1 MYCVPTHPSY
11 RIAQAVDDVRDGTV
25 VWMLV
30 EEFEAAAANDWAV
43 VAQAPDERVD
53 LVLCKNSATIGASS
67 YAAVTHQL
75 RRLETF

>member
-1 MYCVPTHPSY
+1 MYRMPTHARY

-30 EEFEAAAANDWAV
+30 EEFEAAAANDWV
-43 VAQAPDERVD
+43 FVAQAPDERVD
-53 LVLCKNSATIGASS
+53 LVLGKSSAAIGASS
-67 YAAVTHQL
+67 YAAVTDQL